1 MGILSSSETEGPE
14 LEQGGKNHWVLVY
27 RDNAGLLLLAET
39 FQCPVT
45 SFLASS
51 QRKQWCVFGHL
62 DHCLLWESGPAEREE
77 GLLSV
82 RTWSLAVK

>member
-51 QRKQWCVFGHL
+51 QRKQ
-62 DHCLLWESGPAEREE
+62 
-77 GLLSV
+77 
-82 RTWSLAVK
+82 